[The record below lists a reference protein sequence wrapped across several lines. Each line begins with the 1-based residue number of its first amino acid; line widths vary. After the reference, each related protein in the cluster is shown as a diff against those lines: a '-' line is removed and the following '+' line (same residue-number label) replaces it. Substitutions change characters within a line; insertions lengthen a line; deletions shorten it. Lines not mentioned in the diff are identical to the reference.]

1 MRKVK
6 LNVVTK
12 VPGWHFCNNDEIVT
26 SVTPSQEKCKFC
38 KKVKGGY
45 MCILYDEYLTSSP
58 TLVDKSPR
66 CIEAATQGSAEVT
79 DSSLS
84 VDPKLIIKESIDGYI
99 KHVNDLMKQ
108 GYPQVLAET
117 VARKYMLGEK

>member
-12 VPGWHFCNNDEIVT
+12 VPGWHFCNCDDIVT
-26 SVTPSQEKCKFC
+26 SVTPSQDKCKFC

-45 MCILYDEYLTSSP
+45 RCILYDEYLTSSP
-58 TLVDKSPR
+58 TLVDKCPR
-66 CIEAATQGSAEVT
+66 CIEASTQGSAEIT
-79 DSSLS
+79 DSAPS

-99 KHVNDLMKQ
+99 KTVNSLMAQ
-108 GYPQVLAET
+108 GYPQPLAET